1 MTVIEILKVGMGT
14 NCYILNNELKNDAV
28 VIDPGAQGRKIARA
42 LSNKGHNLKAIFLT
56 HGHYDHMSGL
66 RNRLESSTVTPDIFI
81 SSCEMNFADF
91 PFNPNLLQGYKLNYW
106 DNDCCLKIADMKFD
120 IIHTPGHSP
129 GSVCIITD
137 DLMFTGDL
145 LFKGTIGRV
154 DFIGGD
160 ALEMEKSLQRI
171 IKYPRTTR
179 IYPGHEEFSTLQSE
193 LDTNAYLKSAI
204 GGNVDGD

>member
-1 MTVIEILKVGMGT
+1 
-14 NCYILNNELKNDAV
+14 
-28 VIDPGAQGRKIARA
+28 
-42 LSNKGHNLKAIFLT
+42 
-56 HGHYDHMSGL
+56 
-66 RNRLESSTVTPDIFI
+66 
-81 SSCEMNFADF
+81 
-91 PFNPNLLQGYKLNYW
+91 
-106 DNDCCLKIADMKFD
+106 MKFD

-171 IKYPRTTR
+171 IKYPKTTR